1 MSDNVYTGQ
10 AVGKLNHYLKVKETK
25 KLLIFGSSK
34 ANHNIDP
41 KILDENSF
49 NMGLDGRSI
58 AYVTTLIKT
67 IENNE
72 DQTIL
77 IQIESEDI
85 FSKNY
90 DGDDIS
96 PLAIKYHRNAI
107 IKKELD
113 KTNYVNPFHHIFW
126 SIAYNYK
133 TIGIILNYM
142 KPKYDYNTYNGYDPL
157 YIDEN
162 QEMIFY
168 KTLSLKNDETC
179 QDSFHINKIY
189 YNYILD
195 LKKIAKEK
203 NKKLFFFTSP
213 LYNDFCK
220 NDNKELSKFANEN
233 NIYFIDFTDAFVDN
247 NSISYWKDKTHLSN
261 IGAELFST
269 KIKEQLI
276 KYY

>member
-1 MSDNVYTGQ
+1 MNINNVKHILKAIALVCLICFITDKIIFFIFNKVSDNVYTGQ

-49 NMGLDGRSI
+49 NMGLDGGSI
-58 AYVTTLIKT
+58 AYVTMLNET

-113 KTNYVNPFHHIFW
+113 KTNYVNPFHHIF
-126 SIAYNYK
+126 
-133 TIGIILNYM
+133 
-142 KPKYDYNTYNGYDPL
+142 
-157 YIDEN
+157 
-162 QEMIFY
+162 
-168 KTLSLKNDETC
+168 
-179 QDSFHINKIY
+179 
-189 YNYILD
+189 
-195 LKKIAKEK
+195 
-203 NKKLFFFTSP
+203 
-213 LYNDFCK
+213 
-220 NDNKELSKFANEN
+220 
-233 NIYFIDFTDAFVDN
+233 
-247 NSISYWKDKTHLSN
+247 
-261 IGAELFST
+261 
-269 KIKEQLI
+269 
-276 KYY
+276 